1 MDPPGK
7 EDPQIA
13 NKHVERV
20 LNGICV
26 REMKENP
33 SVPTS
38 MAITETWKVRVGENV
53 LLLPPVHRRR
63 NTRWETLQRLLQKS
77 TQNCHVPSSSAPP

>member
-13 NKHVERV
+13 NKHMERA
-20 LNGICV
+20 LNSICV
-26 REMKENP
+26 REMKFP

-77 TQNCHVPSSSAPP
+77 TQNCHVPSSSTPP

>member
-1 MDPPGK
+1 M
-7 EDPQIA
+7 
-13 NKHVERV
+13 ERA

-26 REMKENP
+26 REMKFP

-63 NTRWETLQRLLQKS
+63 TRNGAVTMGNTTA
-77 TQNCHVPSSSAPP
+77 APPKVYPELPRAQQLRSSLGLYPEG